1 MKIIDD
7 IVETFNI
14 DERENSDPANLENLE
29 HNSSLDTINF
39 DELNKLKV
47 SESALKSAPNDIPE
61 YQDESNGESIN
72 ASDLKVYFI
81 R

>member
-1 MKIIDD
+1 MDD
-7 IVETFNI
+7 LVETSDI

-39 DELNKLKV
+39 DESNKLRV
-47 SESALKSAPNDIPE
+47 SESESAPNDIPE
-61 YQDESNGESIN
+61 YQDESNRESMD

>member
-1 MKIIDD
+1 MKILDD
-7 IVETFNI
+7 LVESFNI
-14 DERENSDPANLENLE
+14 DEKENSGPANLENLE

-47 SESALKSAPNDIPE
+47 SESESAPNDIPE
-61 YQDESNGESIN
+61 HQDESNRESMD
-72 ASDLKVYFI
+72 ASDPKVYFI

>member
-14 DERENSDPANLENLE
+14 DEKENSGPANLENLE

-61 YQDESNGESIN
+61 YQDESNRESIN

>member
-14 DERENSDPANLENLE
+14 DEKENSGPANLENLE

-39 DELNKLKV
+39 DELNKLKF
-47 SESALKSAPNDIPE
+47 SESESAPNDIPE
-61 YQDESNGESIN
+61 YQDESNRESIN

>member
-14 DERENSDPANLENLE
+14 DEKENSDPANLENLE

-61 YQDESNGESIN
+61 YQDESNRESIN